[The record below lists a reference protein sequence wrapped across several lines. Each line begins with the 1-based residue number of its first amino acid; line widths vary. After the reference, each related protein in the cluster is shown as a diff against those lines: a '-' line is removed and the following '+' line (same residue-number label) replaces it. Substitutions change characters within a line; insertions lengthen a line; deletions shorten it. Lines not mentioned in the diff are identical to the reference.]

1 MSQQPCSHDFR
12 YAQSVELGYAR
23 VSTSKQDLD
32 RQIDAL
38 TKAGIEQANIYVDK
52 KSGTTTDRPGL
63 QALLGY
69 ARPGDVIVVHTL
81 DRLGRTVRDTL
92 NLIHDLHQRGIGFRN
107 LADPIRIDSTNPDD
121 PMGQLAVVLLAL
133 FGQME
138 RTYAVERAA
147 HARTVATAKGRRTG
161 RPSVVT
167 DAQLAYATQLRE
179 GGATVAEITA
189 QTGLTRSTLY
199 RHLPPRETDPVTAA
213 TASTGG
219 IRTGSASTVSA
230 GQPRAERGTLV
241 CPTCGHRPATR
252 SEAIPHRDDLA
263 TIWLQLDERRR
274 RVREQHHCA
283 RCQPHDHVLVIS
295 CSRCGD
301 GPLVTGIDPASTQPP
316 QPILDWLEHHGWTT
330 TPELVCGNHR
340 R

>member
-1 MSQQPCSHDFR
+1 M
-12 YAQSVELGYAR
+12 ELGYAR
-23 VSTSKQDLD
+23 VSTSKQDLT

-38 TKAGIEQANIYVDK
+38 RKAGVDHANVYVDK
-52 KSGTTTDRPGL
+52 KSGATTDRPGL

-69 ARPGDVIVVHTL
+69 ARGGDVIVVHTL

-147 HARTVATAKGRRTG
+147 HARSVATEKGRRSG

-179 GGATVAEITA
+179 GGATIAEITDK
-189 QTGLTRSTLY
+189 TGLTRSTLY
-199 RHLPPRETDPVTAA
+199 RHLPSRPPEMLTADIPQPA
-213 TASTGG
+213 PTKTPTPIAMPSSPTAGPS
-219 IRTGSASTVSA
+219 S
-230 GQPRAERGTLV
+230 
-241 CPTCGHRPATR
+241 CPTCGYEPATR
-252 SEAIPHRDDLA
+252 RDLVPHHADLA
-263 TIWLQLDERRR
+263 TVWLHLGDRGE
-274 RVREQHHCA
+274 VREARHCA
-283 RCQPHDHVLVIS
+283 HCQPHGHVLVVS

-301 GPLVTGIDPASTQPP
+301 GPLVTGTDSGTDEIPASVR
-316 QPILDWLEHHGWTT
+316 DWLAQHDWVVGSNLLC
-330 TPELVCGNHR
+330 PNHS
-340 R
+340 

>member
-1 MSQQPCSHDFR
+1 MSNFR
-12 YAQSVELGYAR
+12 YAPHMELGYAR
-23 VSTSKQDLD
+23 VSTSKQDLS

-38 TKAGIEQANIYVDK
+38 TKAGIDPANVYVDK
-52 KSGTTTDRPGL
+52 KSGATTERAGL

-69 ARPGDVIVVHTL
+69 ARTGDVIVVHTL

-147 HARTVATAKGRRTG
+147 HARTVATEKGRRTG

-167 DAQLAYATQLRE
+167 DAQLAYATQLRD
-179 GGATVAEITA
+179 GGATITEITA
-189 QTGLTRSTLY
+189 KTGLTRSTLY
-199 RHLPPRETDPVTAA
+199 RHLPPRPEQTLTADTAGEKAVPPPVSVPSSPAA
-213 TASTGG
+213 GP
-219 IRTGSASTVSA
+219 SA
-230 GQPRAERGTLV
+230 
-241 CPTCGHRPATR
+241 CPTCGYEPTARR
-252 SEAIPHRDDLA
+252 DLVPHRADLA
-263 TIWLQLDERRR
+263 TVWLHLDEHGHL
-274 RVREQHHCA
+274 REARHCA
-283 RCQPHDHVLVIS
+283 RCQPHGHAVVIS

-301 GPLVTGIDPASTQPP
+301 GPLVTGTDSGSDDVPESV
-316 QPILDWLEHHGWTT
+316 LDWLTRHDWSVD
-330 TPELVCGNHR
+330 PDLLCPNHS
-340 R
+340 

>member
-1 MSQQPCSHDFR
+1 M
-12 YAQSVELGYAR
+12 ELGYAR
-23 VSTSKQDLD
+23 VSTTKQDLA

-38 TKAGIEQANIYVDK
+38 TKAGIDQANIYVDK
-52 KSGTTTDRPGL
+52 KSGATTERPGL

-69 ARPGDVIVVHTL
+69 ARTGDVIVAHTL

-92 NLIHDLHQRGIGFRN
+92 NLIHDLHRRGIGIRN

-147 HARTVATAKGRRTG
+147 HARTVATEKGRRVG

-167 DAQLAYATQLRE
+167 DAQLAYATQLRD
-179 GGATVAEITA
+179 GGATIAEITA

-199 RHLPPRETDPVTAA
+199 RHLPPRPAETLTAAPDPVEEK
-213 TASTGG
+213 ASD
-219 IRTGSASTVSA
+219 SA
-230 GQPRAERGTLV
+230 GSVPPPPVPDPLT
-241 CPTCGHRPATR
+241 CPTCGHEPATR
-252 SEAIPHRDDLA
+252 RELVPHRADLA
-263 TIWLQLDERRR
+263 TVWLHLDDHDHDHGHGHP
-274 RVREQHHCA
+274 REARHCA
-283 RCQPHDHVLVIS
+283 HCQPHGHVLVIS

-301 GPLVTGIDPASTQPP
+301 GPLVTGPAADRDDPPE
-316 QPILDWLEHHGWTT
+316 PILTWLERHGWTLK
-330 TPELVCGNHR
+330 PDLLCPNHS
-340 R
+340 

>member
-1 MSQQPCSHDFR
+1 M
-12 YAQSVELGYAR
+12 ELGYAR
-23 VSTSKQDLD
+23 VSTSKQDLA

-38 TKAGIEQANIYVDK
+38 TKAGIDPAKIYVDK
-52 KSGTTTDRPGL
+52 KSGVTTERSGL

-69 ARPGDVIVVHTL
+69 AREGDAIVVHTL

-107 LADPIRIDSTNPDD
+107 LADPIRIDSTDPDD

-147 HARTVATAKGRRTG
+147 HARTVATEKGRRVG

-167 DAQLAYATQLRE
+167 DAQLAHATQLRDA
-179 GGATVAEITA
+179 GATIAEIVTK
-189 QTGLTRSTLY
+189 TGLTRSTLY
-199 RHLPPRETDPVTAA
+199 RHLPQRPGEPITAPAETE
-213 TASTGG
+213 
-219 IRTGSASTVSA
+219 SASVSTVA
-230 GQPRAERGTLV
+230 AEQSIVPPSPLI
-241 CPTCGHRPATR
+241 CPTCGHLPTARGDV
-252 SEAIPHRDDLA
+252 IPHRDDLA
-263 TIWLQLDERRR
+263 ILWLHLDDCD

-283 RCQPHDHVLVIS
+283 RCQPHGHVLVIS

-301 GPLVTGIDPASTQPP
+301 GPLVAGTAEASDELP
-316 QPILDWLEHHGWTT
+316 QPIRTWLEGHGWTT
-330 TPELVCGNHR
+330 TPQLVCDNHTR
-340 R
+340 